1 MKKLISILTY
11 VILLILIIVFVRNN
25 YEDFLNIPKISFFY
39 FSIMLILSLIAL
51 YFNGIRIKLF
61 GDYYN
66 ITLKLKEWFGLAAV
80 TTMGNYLTPFRA
92 GVAARA
98 VYLKKM
104 YNFSYTSFLTTIT
117 ASYVV
122 RFLIYGLMGIL
133 VLVIIYLNYNFFN
146 LLGSLFFIVVF
157 LGTIFVLLFAPS
169 FSKSKNKFFNWIIK
183 IVNEWKL
190 MSKNPMFLLKLGLVE
205 LIFMILLGI
214 RLIFAYKAFNLDITG
229 ETMFIIFLI
238 SIFST
243 ISIYLGIT
251 PGGLGITELIITLF
265 SKLIGFTATQGLYVA
280 LLDRLASIIIVFI
293 LGPIFSYFLLRKVN
307 DNSS

>member
-133 VLVIIYLNYNFFN
+133 VLVIIYLR
-146 LLGSLFFIVVF
+146 
-157 LGTIFVLLFAPS
+157 VL
-169 FSKSKNKFFNWIIK
+169 K
-183 IVNEWKL
+183 E
-190 MSKNPMFLLKLGLVE
+190 
-205 LIFMILLGI
+205 
-214 RLIFAYKAFNLDITG
+214 
-229 ETMFIIFLI
+229 
-238 SIFST
+238 
-243 ISIYLGIT
+243 
-251 PGGLGITELIITLF
+251 
-265 SKLIGFTATQGLYVA
+265 
-280 LLDRLASIIIVFI
+280 
-293 LGPIFSYFLLRKVN
+293 
-307 DNSS
+307 